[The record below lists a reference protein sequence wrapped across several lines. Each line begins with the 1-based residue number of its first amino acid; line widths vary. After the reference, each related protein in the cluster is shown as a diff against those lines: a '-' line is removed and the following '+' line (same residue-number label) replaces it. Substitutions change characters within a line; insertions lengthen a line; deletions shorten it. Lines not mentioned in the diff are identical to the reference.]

1 MSPGQTLPTIHLL
14 INSNNIN
21 DFMFVIMPNWSPA
34 MDGRS
39 PESVNIH
46 DKSSLIDSQINQT
59 QCTGIEIIPKMPL
72 KGLESS
78 VYLYLIINDVRLKD
92 NGDRNGGMST
102 IPVDNSECLG
112 LFKTLIQIE
121 NNKTFL
127 CWLAGL
133 ANAKINFR
141 RQFIISDIEWGLEGL
156 ELLSMTP

>member
-78 VYLYLIINDVRLKD
+78 VYLIINDVKLRD

-102 IPVDNSECLG
+102 IPGYNRQQCWLG
-112 LFKTLIQIE
+112 WCLFKPRIQIE

-127 CWLAGL
+127 CLLASPPAWQMLRLILGG
-133 ANAKINFR
+133 N
-141 RQFIISDIEWGLEGL
+141 
-156 ELLSMTP
+156 LSSEILSGGWRD

>member
-1 MSPGQTLPTIHLL
+1 MSPGQTLPSIHLL

-92 NGDRNGGMST
+92 NGDRNGGMSP
-102 IPVDNSECLG
+102 IPMDG
-112 LFKTLIQIE
+112 Q
-121 NNKTFL
+121 
-127 CWLAGL
+127 
-133 ANAKINFR
+133 
-141 RQFIISDIEWGLEGL
+141 
-156 ELLSMTP
+156 LLR